1 MMKRYKIS
9 TTGPLMSEI
18 WIGPTEDLHM
28 ERGSDYSSPLRW
40 SLILLMLSLMGLFFG
55 CDDDSS
61 RADVVQVMTPT
72 GGSQTGMMNG
82 NEGRISG
89 QLTLLQ
95 PINGA
100 IFSQGMVVVRGTH
113 PTAGRV
119 QVNGQ
124 DLDLTNQQFETTLT
138 LQEGAHSVE
147 VIHDEERVVVE
158 VLVDLTP
165 PTAQITA
172 PMYGVHVDSSRATT
186 IEVVGQATDAVSG
199 IQRVTVNGIEARVES
214 NGRFQMAFT
223 PEEGLGQAVV
233 IIEDLAGHSTTATR
247 GFLYGRYK
255 DWNTPLNRAASAVVT
270 PFALDALERA
280 VVSAAGSG
288 IIDQLIQERLGS
300 EGSITINEIRYE
312 RLDVSIEP
320 RVGYLEIEVVFHD
333 LRIYF
338 SLSTPEAN
346 GDVYITP
353 ARLNA
358 NLYLNPLP
366 DGGLDIDVREAVV
379 DLDDTFDIYV
389 DNAAIGGAASFLE
402 DYISGL
408 AQDTLLEL
416 LESFFVQELINP
428 ELLRPTLA
436 FLNRETDL
444 QLLVEEVI
452 IDPSGLSL
460 AMGLDILN
468 ERIFNDAPG
477 YLYIPST
484 SVPPPLPA
492 MVSALIPLNTF
503 YQVLGQ
509 LWRGGFM
516 NISLDQIVETPPA
529 PLQAQLLSI
538 FTQGELLEYMSGGE
552 YSGVLLRPQLP
563 PTARFDA
570 TRADSIIIDI
580 FDLMLDLTLP
590 DGRAWLTLGL
600 DIEFNIRPSI
610 IRNEIKLD
618 VSLKVRAWDVATP
631 IFPVQSA
638 RIINVIVPLLEGL
651 PMLLG
656 PEEVN
661 NLFNLSELDLFGV
674 TLESAQLNTTLP
686 PNPYLQLGLQVS
698 VREPI
703 P

>member
-1 MMKRYKIS
+1 MKTYKVS
-9 TTGPLMSEI
+9 S
-18 WIGPTEDLHM
+18 IGRLFTEPHLGLTDDLSI
-28 ERGSDYSSPLRW
+28 ERGVGYRFASRW
-40 SLILLMLSLMGLFFG
+40 SLIVLALSLIALFSG

-61 RADVVQVMTPT
+61 RADVVQVMSSN
-72 GGSQTGMMNG
+72 GDSQAGMMN

-95 PINGA
+95 PLNGA
-100 IFSQGMVVVRGTH
+100 IFSQGMLVVKGTH

-124 DLDLTNQQFETTLT
+124 EVVLTNQQFETTLT
-138 LQEGAHSVE
+138 LEEGAHSVE
-147 VIHDEERVVVE
+147 VTHNEERIVVD

-172 PMYGVHVDSSRATT
+172 PMYGTHIDSARAMT
-186 IEVVGQATDAVSG
+186 IDVVGQATDAVSG
-199 IQRVTVNGIEARVES
+199 VQRVTVNGVEALVES
-214 NGRFQMAFT
+214 NGRFQVTFT
-223 PEEGLGQAVV
+223 PEDGLGQAVV

-255 DWNTPLNRAASAVVT
+255 DWNTPLNRAASAVVS

-288 IIDQLIQERLGS
+288 IIDQLIQDRLGS
-300 EGSITINEIRYE
+300 EDSITINEIRYE

-320 RVGYLEIEVVFHD
+320 RVGYLEIEVVFYD

-338 SLSTPEAN
+338 SLETPEAN

-358 NLYLNPLP
+358 HLYLNPLP
-366 DGGLDIDVREAVV
+366 DGGLDIDVRETVV

-402 DYISGL
+402 DYISSL
-408 AQDTLLEL
+408 AEETLLEL
-416 LESFFVQELINP
+416 LEIFFVQELINP

-444 QLLVEEVI
+444 QLLIEEVI
-452 IDPSGLSL
+452 IDPSGLSM

-468 ERIFNDAPG
+468 EQTFNDAPG

-484 SVPPPLPA
+484 SVPPPLPT

-529 PLQAQLLSI
+529 PLQAQLLST
-538 FTQGELLEYMSGGE
+538 FTQGQLLEYMSGGA
-552 YSGVLLRPQLP
+552 YSGLLMRPQLP

-610 IRNEIKLD
+610 IRNEIKLE

-631 IFPVQSA
+631 LFPVQSD
-638 RIINVIVPLLEGL
+638 RIINIIVPLLEGL

-661 NLFNLSELDLFGV
+661 NLFNLSELDLFGI

-698 VREPI
+698 VRDPI